1 MAAHSLRL
9 LALVLATGAYPA
21 AAGDAASMAPDAGV
35 AAPACE
41 SSTECVRRFDVG
53 NVCRERQC
61 IRYLDGKDLLEMI
74 GLKKSRGVLEPYKLY
89 PSIIPA
95 FGYTP
100 QNGFVLGI
108 TTLAGIYLGDPETTT
123 ISSLGLVAFFT
134 TKSQFIAQSRN
145 VAILDGNAWQLH
157 GDYRLLLT
165 NQSTYG
171 LGSDAEAQATGF
183 SVGGLGT
190 TSTIGGEQPMDFNLV
205 RFHQSVLKRVVG
217 PFYAGASFRFDRYY
231 GIQDQLYAPDAV
243 PPVITSHAA
252 YSQQFGFP
260 TGAYNTSG
268 LGLEAVFDTRDSTIN
283 SYRGWYLNASYRF
296 YPEWLGSTRKAQVLY
311 GEARTYLSLSADVPR
326 NVLAFWVLAQ
336 GVTSGEFPYLALPS
350 IGWDFA
356 GRTGRGY
363 VQGRFRGTGE
373 VYAEVEWRFRI
384 TSDGFLGGTVF
395 ANASTFSR
403 PAIDVPGYFVPGDA
417 LFARIRP
424 AGGAG
429 LRFMMNREAR
439 NNVTLDFAFGQD
451 SFGIYFGA
459 GEAF

>member
-1 MAAHSLRL
+1 MMTLARCLVA
-9 LALVLATGAYPA
+9 LALA
-21 AAGDAASMAPDAGV
+21 AAPITAAAQPSASGDAAP
-35 AAPACE
+35 PACE
-41 SSTECVRRFDVG
+41 SSTECVRRLDVG
-53 NVCRERQC
+53 SVCREGRC
-61 IRYLDGKDLLEMI
+61 VRYLDDKDLLEMI
-74 GLKKSRGVLEPYKLY
+74 GLKKSRGVLEPWKLY

-123 ISSLGLVAFFT
+123 ISSLGLVAFYT
-134 TKSQFIAQSRN
+134 SKGQFIAQSRN

-171 LGSDAEAQATGF
+171 LGSNSSAGDTGF
-183 SVGGLGT
+183 TLDGFGPTATLA
-190 TSTIGGEQPMDFNLV
+190 GEQPMDFNLV
-205 RFHQSVLKRVVG
+205 RFHQSVLRRVVG
-217 PFYAGASFRFDRYY
+217 PFYAGGSFRFDRYY
-231 GIQDQLYAPDAV
+231 GISDLRYAPDAV

-252 YSQQFGFP
+252 YSRQFGFP

-268 LGLEAVFDTRDSTIN
+268 VGLEAVFDTRDSTIN
-283 SYRGWYLNASYRF
+283 AYRGTYLNASYRF
-296 YPEWLGSTRKAQVLY
+296 YPEWLGSTRGAQLLY
-311 GEARTYLSLSADVPR
+311 GEARTYVSLSADVPR

-336 GVTSGEFPYLALPS
+336 GVTSGHLPYLALPS

-363 VQGRFRGTGE
+363 VQGRFRGTAE
-373 VYAEVEWRFRI
+373 VYAEAEWRFRI
-384 TSDGFLGGTVF
+384 TGDGFLGGTVF
-395 ANASTFSR
+395 ANASTFAS
-403 PAIDVPGYFVPGDA
+403 PAYAVPGYSVPGEG
-417 LFARIRP
+417 LFARVRP
-424 AGGAG
+424 AGGVG

-439 NNVTLDFAFGQD
+439 NNVTLDFAAGQD